1 MSMTYRPI
9 GRHLRK
15 IGNAG
20 PAFLAGWV
28 ALMLVSGA
36 AAADLSTPEAAVN
49 AYIEAVAAHDL
60 DRVLA
65 ASAVDAMSANYDFE
79 GFVDRQ
85 KALTAVTPVP
95 STDTMLV
102 SINRATFAA
111 QIARQV
117 QFLTYGLLDR
127 SSLEHWRP
135 HVMDRT
141 DAAAFANDINP
152 ARLETLIIGDISA
165 PQVSAESQERD
176 LRFAAGEALIYG
188 ADEQVERGAVINFEG
203 ASYVLGFTLLRYG
216 DNWGVSS
223 QSSPLLGT
231 NPMGS
236 PLRVTP

>member
-1 MSMTYRPI
+1 MFTTCRPI
-9 GRHLRK
+9 GRCVRK
-15 IGNAG
+15 TGKAG
-20 PAFLAGWV
+20 PALLSGWV

-36 AAADLSTPEAAVN
+36 GAAELSTPEAAVK

-60 DRVLA
+60 DRILA

-95 STDTMLV
+95 STDPMLV

-117 QFLTYGLLDR
+117 QFLTYGLLDT

-152 ARLETLIIGDISA
+152 ARLEALTIGDISA
-165 PQVSAESQERD
+165 PQLPVESQERD
-176 LRFAAGEALIYG
+176 LAFAAGEALIYG
-188 ADEQVERGAVINFEG
+188 ADEHAERGAVINFEG
-203 ASYVLGFTLLRYG
+203 ASYVIGFTLLRYG
-216 DNWGVSS
+216 DTWGVSS
-223 QSSPLLGT
+223 QSSPILGT

-236 PLRVTP
+236 PLRVAP